1 MNSQL
6 DFSVIK
12 SQANFESIILQALDS
27 KTTRHNGDE
36 IRANCPFKLHDK
48 KNSFSANI
56 AKKVWNCFSC
66 GEGGD
71 IIEFIKKL
79 NTEST
84 HKKAAEIIQEQSGQY
99 VNIAQTIIQAPSY
112 TPQQVIDC
120 WANASLKGN
129 DTYFIHRKLTP
140 PSSARF
146 GKNPKGFSSTLMPFQ
161 DIEGT
166 FKGFVCL
173 DANSK
178 RKYNY
183 IIDESV
189 KFMLLGELQNN
200 KYLLVG
206 EGIAT
211 VQTVWEAF
219 DRNIAGVAVGGFTNM
234 IPVLNKLTETY
245 PNYKFIILFDT
256 DKSDKI
262 NEIRKLHPSA
272 ICLIPKFQSNNM
284 DLKDYNDIISKENL
298 SLTDVRTQIENGM
311 SQTQNTTI
319 KPAIETKSFEQP
331 STTQEKIVQPVTS
344 TDSNDLSY
352 LLAPN
357 SEEKLTADI
366 KSVSKGIS
374 TGYTIGDIDLIF
386 PGGAI
391 SVIAAPTSHGKTTAL
406 INFCL
411 SAINENPETNA
422 YFFSYEESEASILT
436 SFLNT
441 YISKIHHTAGITESL
456 SVNSKR
462 SIESFYRNDTME
474 FINQKLRATFAASKD
489 SFFKELVDTK
499 KLKIIYSELSI
510 EELVAAIKFIKN
522 NDPKV
527 GIICIDYIQLLR
539 LKTSKLSRQEQVKEI
554 CTQLKNCA
562 VETGLPIVTAAQFNR
577 TVTSEGNMSVVSI
590 GEAGDIERIA
600 SLVIGMFNRNF
611 KNMDKEGNKD
621 RSGDTIDEKDTIYF
635 EVLKGRNV
643 GVGHNTV
650 MKFHGNSG
658 MLTQQLDYTV
668 NLASKKEIQEYNE
681 HQQPLL
687 SEVKQL
693 KERKPQPR
701 KKS

>member
-1 MNSQL
+1 MNFAT
-6 DFSVIK
+6 DFEAIK
-12 SQANFESIILQALDS
+12 SNANVKAIILQVLGADFD
-27 KTTRHNGDE
+27 TTNKELRT
-36 IRANCPFKLHDK
+36 NCPFESHVQK
-48 KNSFSANI
+48 KGFSINTLTGE
-56 AKKVWNCFSC
+56 WFCHSC

-71 IIEFIKKL
+71 IIKLVKKWNIKL
-79 NTEST
+79 T
-84 HKKAAEIIQEQSGQY
+84 HKEAADFIQEQSGQHVHIY
-99 VNIAQTIIQAPSY
+99 QSVIQNPNY
-112 TPQQVIDC
+112 TPQQVLDC
-120 WANASLKGN
+120 WANASQKGN
-129 DTYFIHRKLTP
+129 DTYFFHRKLTP

-161 DIEGT
+161 DIQGA

-183 IIDESV
+183 IIDDSV

-200 KYLLVG
+200 GYLFVG

-211 VQTVWEAF
+211 VQTAWEAF
-219 DRNIAGVAVGGFTNM
+219 DRKITTVAVGGWINIKPALSEIITA
-234 IPVLNKLTETY
+234 Y
-245 PNYKFIILFDT
+245 PNYKLVILFDT

-262 NEIRKLHPSA
+262 NEIQNLHPNA
-272 ICLIPKFQSNNM
+272 ICLTPKFQSNNM

-298 SLTDVRTQIENGM
+298 SLIDVRTQIEHGM
-311 SQTQNTTI
+311 TQIQSTTI
-319 KPAIETKSFEQP
+319 KPAIETKSFEQTL
-331 STTQEKIVQPVTS
+331 TTQEKIVQPATS

-357 SEEKLTADI
+357 SEKKLTVDI

-411 SAINENPETNA
+411 SAINESPETNA

-474 FINQKLRATFAASKD
+474 FINQKLRGTFTASKD

-499 KLKIIYSELSI
+499 RLKIVYSEVSI
-510 EELVAAIKFIKN
+510 EQLVKSIGFIKK